1 VSDLSLRLAGLSPAK
16 RALLEIEMEKRREAL
31 EPVAIVGIGCRF
43 PGASGPAAF
52 WSLLRDGVDAIS
64 EIPADRWDAAA
75 LYDPDPGRLGKMST
89 RWGGFLERVDAFD
102 AAFFG
107 VSPREAVQMDPQQR
121 LLLEVAWEALEDAG
135 LVPERL
141 QGTRTGVFVG
151 VMTNDYAR
159 LVPSDE
165 LEAID
170 VYSGTGTAYCITANR
185 LSYVFGLEGPSL
197 AVDTACSS
205 SLVAVH
211 LACQSLRSG
220 ECSVALAGGVNVMLW
235 PGHAVY
241 FTRAG
246 LMAADGRCKT
256 FDERADGFVRGEGAG
271 VVVLK
276 PLARALADGDPV
288 YAVIR
293 GSAVNQDGRSNGLT
307 APNLQAQVDVV
318 EEACRRAGISPGS
331 VQYVEAHGTGTALGD
346 PIEAAALGRA
356 LAADRPAGS
365 RCGLGSVKTNIGHLE
380 AAAGIA
386 GLIKLALSLRHRE
399 IPPSLHFERPNPKI
413 PFENLPLY
421 VQQALEPW
429 PVPPGSAVAGV
440 SSFGFGGTNAHL
452 VLTDAPLPETRAV
465 AQEGESLFLLP
476 ISAHSAG
483 ALRDRVRSW
492 RSLVESKESS
502 LDDLCWTAAIRRS
515 HHEHRL
521 AVTGATRHELIEGL
535 DAYLRGEERPGV
547 ATGQVLPGKRRK
559 LAFVFPGQG
568 SQWAGMGRE
577 LRESEPVFRRTLE
590 ACDAAFREHVDW
602 SLLEE
607 LEADER
613 RSRLGEI
620 NVVQPALFAMQVAL
634 AALWR
639 SWGIEP
645 DAVIGQSLGEVAA
658 ACVAGALDLR
668 DAARVICRRNSLM
681 RSAAGRGA
689 MAAVELSLEEAA
701 RILAGREER
710 VAIAVSSGPRSIVLS
725 GDPEV
730 LREILEGLERD
741 GVFCRW
747 INADVASHSPFM
759 DPLRE
764 PLVRA
769 LADLRPHPGEVPIC
783 STVTGEVT
791 DGAGFDAVYWAR
803 NLRETVLFAGGV
815 RKLLEDGF
823 DLFLEI
829 SPHPLLPVSLEQCFR
844 QWSREAETRALPS
857 MRKGEERPI
866 LLQTLGCLYAAG
878 RTPDFP
884 RFYPAGGRCV
894 PLPAYPWQRE
904 RFWIGASSGMDRR
917 REYPFRNGHPLLGPP
932 VRPALA
938 ASQTFWE
945 AEIAA
950 ADIPFLRDHRVG
962 GTAVLPAAA
971 VLEMALAAGAEA
983 LGARPVLEGVR
994 FNKLL
999 SLPDDSP
1006 RRVQF
1011 ALTQDRSDA
1020 AGFHVFGADGTD
1032 DAWTLCAEGRLALD
1046 AGSDESAE
1054 DPPDIVR
1061 ARCSTEIPA
1070 PRLYER
1076 LAGIGLEY
1084 GPSLRRVERLWVG
1097 EGEALG
1103 LLLPPEP
1110 ADVARYRVPPALLD
1124 AAFHVLAALLPDDRE
1139 GTWLPVGLGQLRV
1152 SGNPAAGRWCRA
1164 SLRADADG
1172 GQPEGDLALLDD
1184 QGSVVLSAR
1193 GLRLHRLNGK
1203 GSAAGVEAW
1212 LHRLEWE
1219 PAPPQAEAL
1228 EAAASG
1234 RWLVLADAGGLG
1246 EELASLLEARGG
1258 SCVLAKR
1265 DQISE
1270 IRPEALRD
1278 LAAAAPGPLRGVLYL
1293 WGLDGRTP
1301 GDAEEVCLAAVHLIQ
1316 ALADAGGAVLP
1327 GLVLVTRGAQPA
1339 AGAPVDPAQAP
1350 LWGLGRTAACE
1361 HPALRCRLLD
1371 LDPED
1376 GGAGE
1381 LLKEILSGDAGE
1393 VALRG
1398 GSRHVPRWRPG
1409 GGSETTAPPRL
1420 SAEGTYLI
1428 TGGLGGLGLAVAAWM
1443 VDRGVRHLA
1452 LLGRREPAGTALETV
1467 ERLRSAGAGVL
1478 TLAAD
1483 VADRG
1488 QLAGALAEV
1497 EARMPPLRGVVHAAG
1512 VLEDATLTRLDRAR
1526 LRAAMAP
1533 KIVGSWNLHEL
1544 TLDRPL
1550 DFFVL
1555 FSSLAGSVGVPG
1567 QGNYAAANAF
1577 LDALAWHRR
1586 SRGLPALSVAWAA
1599 WSEIGLAARPDR
1611 GGRLAGKGFASLR
1624 PAQGLAALERLLGG
1638 NETHVAVAPFDPER
1652 WREAH
1657 TAPGAPAAAA
1667 SSRESLRE
1675 APAERREAL
1684 ATASLRRMVARVL
1697 RLPLEGVEPDRPL
1710 TRMGLDSLMALE
1722 LRNRAEAELGV
1733 TLPVVSLL
1741 RGPSVAE
1748 LARKIAGELTE
1759 DAEPIRKEE
1768 GRSDSEHPLSFGQ
1781 RAWWFLH
1788 QLEPENPTH
1797 TVVFAARVRS
1807 AVDVPALRRAWE
1819 ALAERHPVLRTT
1831 YHERD
1836 GEPIQ
1841 VVRAESA
1848 PLFAHVDAGGWSWP
1862 ELRERAVAE
1871 ARRPFDLERGPVLR
1885 VTLFSRAADDHVLL
1899 LAIHHVAAD
1908 LWSLTVLLHEL
1919 RELYPAACRGETA
1932 LLPPLSGHYTDFVR
1946 QEAEVVAG
1954 PEGER
1959 LWEYWQRRLAGDLPV
1974 LALPTDRPRGSSPSD
1989 RGAVYK
1995 LSLGL
2000 DLTTRLRRLCEE
2012 HEVTPFVALLAIFE
2026 VLLYR
2031 HSGQTDLLVGT
2042 LAAQGRSR
2050 PELAGVVGFLDNP
2063 VVLREDLRRNP
2074 PFATFLAQA
2083 RQTALEALE
2092 HQGYPF
2098 SLLVQRRQPDRDLGR
2113 APIFQVM
2120 FILQRSRFR
2129 EEDGWLALEM
2139 GEAERAELGGLDLE
2153 RFELDRQSATALAG
2167 RLDLSLLAADLGS
2180 RLALAVQYNPDL
2192 FDRATVARF
2201 AAHLRGLTEALLERP
2216 ETLVGDLPLLTPA
2229 ERRQVACEWN
2239 DTAGDFPAG
2248 ATLHGLF
2255 EARAAQAP
2263 EAVAVLAGER
2273 SITYGELSRRVRG
2286 LAWRLRR
2293 RGVRRGVLVGI
2304 CVEPSIEMV
2313 VGLLAV
2319 LEAGGAYVPLDPAYP
2334 LARLEFLIRDAG
2346 VHLLLTQERLRQK
2359 LPLGERAVLVLD
2371 GREEPR
2377 GARRLPGGSRSGDM
2391 AYVIYTSGSTGQPKG
2406 VMIDHRGAVNTVA
2419 CINHRFSIT
2428 AADRIFAVSS
2438 LSFDLSV
2445 YDVFGT
2451 LAAGA
2456 AIVLPAPSEAPSPA
2470 LWLQRMR
2477 QHGVSVWNSAPALME
2492 MLQGYVAGRSEGLPS
2507 TLRLVLLSGD
2517 WIPVSLP
2524 GQIRRQ
2530 SANVQVVSLGGATEA
2545 SIWSIFY
2552 PIGEVAPGWA
2562 SIPYGRP
2569 MLNQRFHV
2577 LDGAMEPAPVGVVG
2591 ELYIGGIGVALGYLG
2606 RPSLTAERFLP
2617 DPFAAPEEGPG
2628 ARLYRTGDLGRY
2640 LTGGEIEFLGRA
2652 DHQVKVRGFRI
2663 EVGEIEA
2670 QLLQHRDIRE
2680 AVVTVRDDL
2689 PGGRQLIGYYTGG
2702 ESAPPSP
2709 DALRRHLRQT
2719 LPEHMIPAFLV
2730 PLAALPLTP
2739 NGKIDRRALPAPAPA
2754 AREEQTDAGLFTPS
2768 EEILAAIWSEVLGLE
2783 SIGTGDNFFELGGHS
2798 LTATQVASRIRERV
2812 GIDLSLRQIF
2822 EALTLHE
2829 LAERLDASLRT
2840 GGAHQ
2845 LEDIEPVSRAGELPL
2860 SFAQERLWF
2869 AEQLAAGASAYNMA
2883 VALEI
2888 RGPLDLAALAGA
2900 AAEII
2905 RRHESLRTR
2914 FLSADAGPLQVSE
2927 PRVDFAVPLV
2937 DISGLPEAARKEELR
2952 RLSGEAARYPYD
2964 LAVAPLLQAWLLRLG
2979 SVEHRLLVS
2988 MHHIVSDGWSMGV
3001 FLRELCRLYEDIA
3014 TTGASSLPRL
3024 PIQYADFAAWQRR
3037 WLQGEALESLL
3048 GYWRQRLAG
3057 APEVLAL
3064 PTDRPRPAVRSLRG
3078 ANRSRLLPP
3087 DLRAGLKDLSRRCG
3101 ATLFMTVLAAFKV
3114 LLSRY
3119 SGQLDIL
3126 VGTDIAGRN
3135 RRELEGLIGF
3145 FVNHPVLRTD
3155 LSGNPTFVELL
3166 DRVRRVT
3173 LEAYAHQDLPF
3184 EKLVEELQPERD
3196 LSRAPL
3202 FQILFVLQNVPLAAL
3217 QTPDLA
3223 FTPMAV
3229 DSGRCKFD
3237 LILMM
3242 WELEDGLQE
3251 TWTYSTDLFAEAT
3264 IARMS
3269 EHLEALL
3276 RQIVAR
3282 PEIRLSDLEM
3292 LTEQEREQQNM
3303 EREQRQSLEANTLRR
3318 SRRRAVDL
3326 ASISPISLRTI
3337 MGGET
3342 RCLVVEPAR
3351 QDVDLIEWI
3360 RTEPDFLDSKL
3371 RELGAVLFRGFPV
3384 ESVAEFER
3392 FAQEVCPELFGEYGD
3407 LPRAG
3412 LEGKVYTSTPY
3423 PPDQWI
3429 LYHNESSHLDRWPLK
3444 QFFHCVQP
3452 AERGGETPIADCRRV
3467 YQRLDP
3473 EIRCAFAERGVM
3485 YVRNFTPGIDVSWQ
3499 EFFHTDNREEV
3510 EASCRA
3516 AGLDIEWRE
3525 DGSLR
3530 TRKVCPAVARHPS
3543 TGEDVFFNQIQ
3554 AHHIFCVSPEV
3565 RESLLALF
3573 PEESLPRNVYFGD
3586 GSPIADS
3593 VMQQIIDVYHQV
3605 AVSFAWQKGDILV
3618 VDNMLVAHSRAPF
3631 AGERKIVVTMG
3642 EMVAHEPLCE
3652 SPQRST

>member
-1 VSDLSLRLAGLSPAK
+1 VSDLSLRLAELSPAK
-16 RALLEIEMEKRREAL
+16 RALLELEMEKGRE

-43 PGASGPAAF
+43 PGAEGPAAF
-52 WSLLRDGVDAIS
+52 WNLLRDGVDAIS
-64 EIPADRWDAAA
+64 EVPADRWDAAA
-75 LYDPDPGRLGKMST
+75 LYDPDPERPGKMNT
-89 RWGGFLERVDAFD
+89 RWGGFLDQVDTFD

-121 LLLEVAWEALEDAG
+121 LLLEVASEALEDAG

-159 LVPSDE
+159 LVPADE

-170 VYSGTGTAYCITANR
+170 AYSGTGTAYCITANR
-185 LSYVFGLEGPSL
+185 LSYVFGLKGPSL

-211 LACQSLRSG
+211 LACQSLRLG
-220 ECSVALAGGVNVMLW
+220 ECSIALAGGVNVILW
-235 PGHAVY
+235 PGHTVY

-246 LMAADGRCKT
+246 LMAPDGRCKT

-276 PLARALADGDPV
+276 PLAQALADADPV

-307 APNLQAQVDVV
+307 APSLQAQVDVL
-318 EEACRRAGISPGS
+318 EEAYRRAGISPGA

-356 LAADRPAGS
+356 LASGRPAGS

-380 AAAGIA
+380 AAAGVA
-386 GLIKLALSLRHRE
+386 GLIKLALALRHRE

-413 PFENLPLY
+413 PFESLPLY
-421 VQQALEPW
+421 VQQALGPW
-429 PVPPGSAVAGV
+429 PVPPGSVVAGV

-452 VLTDAPLPETRAV
+452 VLADAPVPEKAAGAERR
-465 AQEGESLFLLP
+465 EDLLLLS
-476 ISAHSAG
+476 ISAQSPA
-483 ALRDRVRSW
+483 ALHRRVRSW
-492 RSLVESKESS
+492 RNLLEDEETSLG
-502 LDDLCWTAAIRRS
+502 DLCFTAAVRRS

-521 AVTGATRHELIEGL
+521 AVTGASRRELIECL
-535 DAYLRGEERPGV
+535 DSFLTGEDRPGV
-547 ATGQVLPGKRRK
+547 TAGHALPGKRCK

-577 LRESEPVFRRTLE
+577 LREHEPVFLRTLE

-607 LEADER
+607 LDADEP
-613 RSRLGEI
+613 RSRLDEV

-658 ACVAGALDLR
+658 SFVAGALDLR
-668 DAARVICRRNSLM
+668 DAARVICRRSLLV

-689 MAAVELSLEEAA
+689 MAAVELSLEEAG
-701 RILAGREER
+701 RVLAGREGR
-710 VAIAVSSGPRSIVLS
+710 VAAAVSSGPRSTVLS
-725 GDPEV
+725 GDPEA
-730 LREILEGLERD
+730 LGEILEGLERD
-741 GVFCRW
+741 GVFGRW
-747 INADVASHSPFM
+747 INVDYASHSPFM
-759 DPLRE
+759 DDLRE
-764 PLVRA
+764 PL
-769 LADLRPHPGEVPIC
+769 LRELSGLFPHPGDVPIC
-783 STVTGEVT
+783 STVTGEVS
-791 DGAGFDAVYWAR
+791 DGAGFDALYWAR
-803 NLRETVLFAGGV
+803 NLREPVLFAGGV
-815 RKLLEDGF
+815 RKLLEDRF
-823 DLFLEI
+823 HLFLEI
-829 SPHPLLPVSLEQCFR
+829 SPHPLLPISLEQCFR
-844 QWSREAETRALPS
+844 RWSREEEALAFPS
-857 MRKGEERPI
+857 MRKGEERPV
-866 LLQTLGCLYAAG
+866 LLRTLGSLYAAG

-884 RFYPAGGRCV
+884 RLYPDGGRCI

-904 RFWIGASSGMDRR
+904 RFWIAGPSRTSRR
-917 REYPFRNGHPLLGPP
+917 KGPSRRDGHPLLGPP
-932 VRPALA
+932 LRPALA
-938 ASQTFWE
+938 ASQIFRE
-945 AEIAA
+945 VEIAA
-950 ADIPFLRDHRVG
+950 ADLPFLRDHRVA
-962 GTAVLPAAA
+962 GTAILPAAA
-971 VLEMALAAGAEA
+971 ILEMALAAGAEA
-983 LGARPVLEGVR
+983 LGDQPVLEEVR
-994 FNKLL
+994 FHKAL
-999 SLPDDSP
+999 SLRADGAC
-1006 RRVQF
+1006 RVQL
-1011 ALTQDRSDA
+1011 ALTQDRPNA
-1020 AGFHVFGADGTD
+1020 AGFHLFGSEGAE

-1046 AGSDESAE
+1046 AETGALADDSPAV
-1054 DPPDIVR
+1054 VR
-1061 ARCSTEIPA
+1061 GRCPEEIPA
-1070 PRLYER
+1070 SRLYDH
-1076 LAGIGLEY
+1076 LAGLGLDY
-1084 GPSLRRVERLWVG
+1084 GPSLRRVERVWAG

-1124 AAFHVLAALLPDDRE
+1124 AAFHVLAAVLPDGTG
-1139 GTWLPVGLGQLRV
+1139 GTWLPVGLEQLRV
-1152 SGNPAAGRWCRA
+1152 LGNPAAGRWCHA
-1164 SLRADADG
+1164 SLRPGAAG
-1172 GQPEGDLALLDD
+1172 AEPEGDLSLLDD
-1184 QGSVVLSAR
+1184 LGSVVLSAR
-1193 GLRLHRLNGK
+1193 GLRLHRLDGK
-1203 GSAAGVEAW
+1203 GEAAGMAAW

-1219 PAPPQAEAL
+1219 PAPPVAEVL
-1228 EAAASG
+1228 EMEAEG
-1234 RWLVLADAGGLG
+1234 NWMVLADAGGLG

-1258 SCVLAKR
+1258 SCVLVKR
-1265 DQISE
+1265 DRMPES
-1270 IRPEALRD
+1270 RPGAFRD
-1278 LAAAAPGPLRGVLYL
+1278 LVAAAPGPLRGALYL
-1293 WGLDGRTP
+1293 WSLDGRTP
-1301 GDAEEVCLAAVHLIQ
+1301 EDAEEVCLAAVHLIQ
-1316 ALADAGGAVLP
+1316 VLADTGGSAP
-1327 GLVLVTRGAQPA
+1327 PSIVLVTRGAQPA
-1339 AGAPVDPAQAP
+1339 AGGPVDPAQAP
-1350 LWGLGRTAACE
+1350 LWGLGRTAVFE
-1361 HPALRCRLLD
+1361 HPELHCRLLD
-1371 LDPED
+1371 LDSR
-1376 GGAGE
+1376 GSGAGE
-1381 LLKEILSGDAGE
+1381 LLQEILSGGAGE

-1398 GSRHVPRWRPG
+1398 GSRHIPRWRACP
-1409 GGSETTAPPRL
+1409 GSETTAPPRL

-1428 TGGLGGLGLAVAAWM
+1428 TGGLGGLGLAVAEWM
-1443 VDRGVRHLA
+1443 VARGVRHLA
-1452 LLGRREPAGTALETV
+1452 LLGRSDPTGAGLDAA
-1467 ERLRSAGAGVL
+1467 ERLRSAGAELL
-1478 TLAAD
+1478 TFAAD

-1488 QLAGALAEV
+1488 QLARVLAEI
-1497 EARMPPLRGVVHAAG
+1497 EARMPPLKGVIHAAG
-1512 VLEDATLTRLDRAR
+1512 VLEDATLSRLDRVR

-1533 KIVGSWNLHEL
+1533 KVAGSWNLHEL

-1550 DFFVL
+1550 EFFVL
-1555 FSSLAGSVGVPG
+1555 FSSLAGAVGAPG

-1586 SRGLPALSVAWAA
+1586 SRKLPALSVAWAA

-1611 GGRLAGKGFASLR
+1611 GGRLARMGFPSLR
-1624 PAQGLAALERLLGG
+1624 PEQGLAALERLLGG
-1638 NETHVAVAPFDPER
+1638 DETHVAVAPFDPER
-1652 WREAH
+1652 WRELHA
-1657 TAPGAPAAAA
+1657 APDAPAAAA
-1667 SSRESLRE
+1667 SGRESLRR
-1675 APAERREAL
+1675 APVERREAL
-1684 ATASLRRMVARVL
+1684 AAASLRQIVARVL
-1697 RLPLEGVEPDRPL
+1697 RLPLERVEPDRPL

-1722 LRNRAEAELGV
+1722 LRNHAETELGV

-1741 RGPSVAE
+1741 RGPSIAE
-1748 LARKIAGELTE
+1748 LAGRIARDLTGEA
-1759 DAEPIRKEE
+1759 DPAE
-1768 GRSDSEHPLSFGQ
+1768 GREDRSAPEQLSYGQ

-1797 TVVFAARVRS
+1797 TIVFAARVCS
-1807 AVDVPALRRAWE
+1807 AIDVPALRRAWE
-1819 ALAERHPVLRTT
+1819 ALVERHPVLRTT
-1831 YHERD
+1831 YSRRD

-1841 VVRAESA
+1841 VVRSE
-1848 PLFAHVDAGGWSWP
+1848 PEPFFDRVDADGWSWP

-1899 LAIHHVAAD
+1899 LAIHHIAAD
-1908 LWSLTVLLHEL
+1908 LWSLTVLMHEF
-1919 RELYPAACRGETA
+1919 RELYPAACRKEA
-1932 LLPPLSGHYTDFVR
+1932 AVLPPVGGRYTDFVR
-1946 QEAEVVAG
+1946 QEAAVLAG
-1954 PEGER
+1954 SRGER
-1959 LWEYWQRRLAGDLPV
+1959 LWEYWQRQLAIDLPV
-1974 LALPTDRPRGSSPSD
+1974 LALPTDRPRGSFPAS
-1989 RGAVYK
+1989 RGAVFSV
-1995 LSLGL
+1995 SLGP
-2000 DLTTRLRRLCEE
+2000 DLTVRLRRLCAE
-2012 HEVTPFVALLAIFE
+2012 HEVTLFVALLATFE
-2026 VLLYR
+2026 VLLLR
-2031 HSGQTDLLVGT
+2031 HTGQTDLLVGS

-2063 VVLREDLRRNP
+2063 IALRADLRQNP
-2074 PFATFLAQA
+2074 PFAIFLEQA
-2083 RQTALEALE
+2083 RQTTLEALE
-2092 HQGYPF
+2092 HQEYPF
-2098 SLLVQRRQPDRDLGR
+2098 SLLVQRRQPDRDLSR
-2113 APIFQVM
+2113 SPVFQVM

-2139 GEAERAELGGLDLE
+2139 GEADQADLGGLALE

-2167 RLDLSLLAADLGS
+2167 RLDLSLLAADFGS

-2192 FDRATVARF
+2192 FDRTTVARF
-2201 AAHLRGLTEALLERP
+2201 AAHLRNLTEALLVDP
-2216 ETLVGDLPLLTPA
+2216 ETLVGDAPLLASA

-2239 DTAGDFPAG
+2239 DTVAAFPEG

-2255 EARAAQAP
+2255 EERAARTP
-2263 EAVAVLAGER
+2263 DAVAVLAGEQ
-2273 SITYGELSRRVRG
+2273 SMTYGELSGRARG
-2286 LAWRLRR
+2286 LARHLRR
-2293 RGVRRGVLVGI
+2293 RGVTRGRLVGI
-2304 CVEPSIEMV
+2304 CVEPSPEMV
-2313 VGLLAV
+2313 VGLLGV

-2334 LARLEFLIRDAG
+2334 AARLDFLARDAG
-2346 VHLLLTQERLRQK
+2346 VHLLLTQEHLRERL
-2359 LPLGERAVLVLD
+2359 PAGEREVLILGGPEGPHDD
-2371 GREEPR
+2371 GPLAS
-2377 GARRLPGGSRSGDM
+2377 GSQPGDL

-2406 VMIDHRGAVNTVA
+2406 VMIDHRGGVNTVI
-2419 CINHRFSIT
+2419 CINRRFSVT
-2428 AADRIFAVSS
+2428 ADDRIFAVSS

-2456 AIVLPAPSEAPSPA
+2456 AIVLPAPSAAPSPA

-2477 QHGVSVWNSAPALME
+2477 RHGVSVWNSAPALME
-2492 MLQGYVAGRSEGLPS
+2492 MLQGYVAGRSDGLPS

-2524 GQIRRQ
+2524 GQIRQ
-2530 SANVQVVSLGGATEA
+2530 QLADVEVVSLGGATEA
-2545 SIWSIFY
+2545 SIWSILY
-2552 PIGEVAPGWA
+2552 RIGEVAPSWT

-2577 LDGAMEPAPVGVVG
+2577 LDAALGEVPVGVVG
-2591 ELYIGGIGVALGYLG
+2591 ELYIGGVGIALGYLG
-2606 RPSLTAERFLP
+2606 RPGLTAERFLP
-2617 DPFAAPEEGPG
+2617 DPFAPPEQGPG

-2663 EVGEIEA
+2663 EIGEIEA
-2670 QLLQHRDIRE
+2670 QFLQHRDIRE
-2680 AVVTVRDDL
+2680 VVVTVRDDL
-2689 PGGRQLIGYYTGG
+2689 PGGRQLIGYYTGA

-2709 DALRRHLRQT
+2709 DALRRHLRQV
-2719 LPEHMIPAFLV
+2719 LPEYMIPAFLL
-2730 PLAALPLTP
+2730 PLESFPLTP
-2739 NGKIDRRALPAPAPA
+2739 NGKIDRRVLPAPSPA
-2754 AREEQTDAGLFTPS
+2754 TKAGQTGAGPSTPS
-2768 EEILAAIWSEVLGLE
+2768 EEVLAAIWSEVLGLE
-2783 SIGTGDNFFELGGHS
+2783 GIGSDDNFFELGGHS
-2798 LTATQVASRIRERV
+2798 LTATQVASRIRESV
-2812 GIDLSLRQIF
+2812 GIDFSLRQIF

-2829 LAERLDASLRT
+2829 LAEKLDASLRA

-2845 LEDIEPVSRAGELPL
+2845 VPDIEPVSRVGELPL

-2888 RGPLDLAALAGA
+2888 RGSLDFAALAA
-2900 AAEII
+2900 AVAEIV

-2914 FLSADAGPLQVSE
+2914 FLPGDAGPLQVAE
-2927 PRVDFAVPLV
+2927 PRVDLAVPLV
-2937 DISGLPEAARKEELR
+2937 DLSGLPEAFRAGELR
-2952 RLSGEAARYPYD
+2952 QLSGVGARYPFD
-2964 LAVAPLLQAWLLRLG
+2964 LAVAPLLQVWLLCQG
-2979 SVEHRLLVS
+2979 PAEHRLLVS

-3001 FLRELCRLYEDIA
+3001 FVRELCRLYEDFA
-3014 TTGASSLPRL
+3014 TTGVASLPPL

-3037 WLQGEALESLL
+3037 WLQREALESLL

-3078 ANRSRLLPP
+3078 VSRSRLLPP

-3119 SGQLDIL
+3119 SGQSDIL
-3126 VGTDIAGRN
+3126 VGTDIANRN

-3145 FVNHPVLRTD
+3145 FINHPVLRTD
-3155 LSGNPTFVELL
+3155 LGGNPTFIELV

-3217 QTPDLA
+3217 RTPNLT

-3237 LILMM
+3237 LVLMM
-3242 WELEDGLQE
+3242 WELEEGLQE
-3251 TWTYSTDLFAEAT
+3251 TWTFSTDLFAEAT
-3264 IARMS
+3264 IVRMS
-3269 EHLEALL
+3269 SHLEELL

-3282 PEIRLSDLEM
+3282 PEIRLGDLEM
-3292 LTEQEREQQNM
+3292 LTEQEREQQDM
-3303 EREQRQSLEANTLRR
+3303 EREQRQSLETSTLRR
-3318 SRRRAVDL
+3318 IRRRAVDL
-3326 ASISPISLRTI
+3326 SSVNPIALRTI
-3337 MGGET
+3337 TGGDT
-3342 RCLVVEPAR
+3342 RCLVVEPAGK
-3351 QDVDLIEWI
+3351 DVGLIEWI
-3360 RTEPDFLDSKL
+3360 KTEPDFLESNL
-3371 RELGAVLFRGFPV
+3371 REYGAVLFRGFPV
-3384 ESVAEFER
+3384 GSVAAFEQ
-3392 FAQEVCPELFGEYGD
+3392 FALAVCPELFGDYGD
-3407 LPRAG
+3407 LPRADLG
-3412 LEGKVYTSTPY
+3412 DKVYTSTPY
-3423 PPDQWI
+3423 PADQWI

-3452 AERGGETPIADCRRV
+3452 AEHGGETPIADCRRV

-3473 EIRCAFAERGVM
+3473 EIRCTFAERGVM

-3499 EFFHTDNREEV
+3499 EFFHTSDRVEV
-3510 EASCRA
+3510 EATCRT
-3516 AGLDIEWRE
+3516 AGLDIEWKE

-3530 TRKVCPAVARHPS
+3530 TRRVCPAVARHPR

-3565 RESLLALF
+3565 REALLALF

-3631 AGERKIVVTMG
+3631 TGERKIAVTMG
-3642 EMVAHEPLCE
+3642 EMVAHGPL
-3652 SPQRST
+3652 